1 MALKKYF
8 GTKKYYK
15 AVFRIMLPILLQN
28 VITNFVNLLDNI
40 MVGQVG
46 TEQMSA
52 VAIASQAIFIF
63 NLCIFGGLAGIG
75 IFTAQFAGKG
85 DDEGIRHTFRV
96 KLFVFLAA
104 TIIFEII
111 FATAADFC
119 INAFIH
125 EGSEGIDMLATY
137 NYSLTYLRIM
147 MIQLPL
153 FGLSQVFATTLR
165 ECNETVLP
173 MKASIIATLVN
184 LVGNYLL
191 IFGKLGCPKLGVAGA
206 AIATVIARLVE
217 CLILIIYTCKKSDKF
232 RFIKGVFKTFKIP
245 KALLK
250 DIAKKGIPL
259 LINELLWSAGTVM
272 LNQCYSLR
280 GLEVVSA
287 TNISGTVFNLFCCA
301 SMAMG
306 STIAIMIGQKL
317 GAGKL
322 EEAYEDDMKLIVL
335 SLMIAVVIGVI
346 MVVLAK
352 PIASIY
358 NTTDDVK
365 ALATAFLIIIAILM
379 PFTTYTNVCYF
390 TLRCGGKTVITFLF
404 DSVCTWVFYVPTAF
418 VLTRFTGLEIITIYA
433 IVNCIELIKG
443 AVGFFMVR
451 SKKWIVNLV
460 ADKKEKVA

>member
-1 MALKKYF
+1 MVLKKFF
-8 GTKKYYK
+8 GTKTFYK
-15 AVFRIMLPILLQN
+15 AVFKVMLPILLQN

-52 VAIASQAIFIF
+52 VAIASQAIFVF

-75 IFTAQFAGKG
+75 IFTAQFAGKQ
-85 DDEGIRHTFRV
+85 DDEGIRYTFRA
-96 KLFVFLAA
+96 KLIVFLIA

-125 EGSEGIDMLATY
+125 EGSDGIDMVATF
-137 NYSLTYLRIM
+137 NYSLSYLHIM
-147 MIQLPL
+147 MIQLPM

-165 ECNETVLP
+165 ECNETMLP
-173 MKASIIATLVN
+173 MKASIIATFVN

-191 IFGKLGCPKLGVAGA
+191 IFGKLGCPKLGVIGA

-217 CLILIIYTCKKSDKF
+217 CLILIIYTCRKTDRF
-232 RFIKGVFKTFKIP
+232 RFIKHVLKSFRIP
-245 KALLK
+245 KDLIK
-250 DIAKKGIPL
+250 NMAKKGIPL
-259 LINELLWSAGTVM
+259 LINELLWSAGMVM

-306 STIAIMIGQKL
+306 STIAILIGQRL

-322 EEAYEDDMKLIVL
+322 KEAYEEDIKLIVL
-335 SLMIAVVIGVI
+335 SLMISVVIGTVLAI
-346 MVVLAK
+346 LAK

-358 NTTDDVK
+358 NTTDEVK
-365 ALATAFLIIIAILM
+365 VLAVAFLYVIAAMM

-390 TLRCGGKTVITFLF
+390 TLRCGGKTIITFLF
-404 DSVCTWVFYVPTAF
+404 DSFCTWVAYVPVAF
-418 VLTRFTGLEIITIYA
+418 VLTRFTNMGIIPIYV
-433 IVNCIELIKG
+433 IVNCIELIKC

-460 ADKKEKVA
+460 GTKEEQVA

>member
-8 GTKKYYK
+8 GNKYFYK
-15 AVFRIMLPILLQN
+15 AVFAVMLPILLQN

-52 VAIASQAIFIF
+52 VAIAAQSIFIF
-63 NLCIFGGLAGIG
+63 NLCLFGGLSGIG
-75 IFTAQFAGKG
+75 IFTAQYAGKK
-85 DDEGIRHTFRV
+85 DDEGIRYTFRAKFILV
-96 KLFVFLAA
+96 IIA
-104 TIIFEII
+104 TLIFEII
-111 FATAADFC
+111 FAFAGDFC

-125 EGSEGIDMLATY
+125 DGSAGIDMEATF
-137 NYSLTYLRIM
+137 NYGLSYLRVM

-153 FGLSQVFATTLR
+153 FGISQCFASTLR

-184 LVGNYLL
+184 LCGNYLL
-191 IFGKLGCPKLGVAGA
+191 IFGKLGCPKLGVIGA

-217 CLILIIYTCKKSDKF
+217 CLILIIYTCKKSDRF
-232 RFIKGVFKTFKIP
+232 GFIKGALKSLKIP
-245 KALLK
+245 GALAK
-250 DIAKKGIPL
+250 QIFKKGLPL
-259 LINELLWSAGTVM
+259 LGNELLWSAGTVM
-272 LNQCYSLR
+272 LSQCYSLR

-287 TNISGTVFNLFCCA
+287 LNISNTVFQLFSCA

-306 STIAIMIGQKL
+306 STIAILIGQRL

-322 EEAYEDDMKLIVL
+322 EEAYEEDKKLIAL
-335 SLMIAVVIGVI
+335 SLMIAIFLGLV
-346 MVVLAK
+346 MVFLAK
-352 PIASIY
+352 PITSIY
-358 NTTDDVK
+358 KTTDEVK
-365 ALATAFLIIIAILM
+365 YIAGALLTVVAVLM
-379 PFTTYTNVCYF
+379 PFFTFTNVCYF
-390 TLRCGGKTVITFLF
+390 TLRCGGKTIITLLF

-418 VLTRFTGLEIITIYA
+418 ILSRFTNMEIIPIYI

-443 AVGFFMVR
+443 TVGFFMVR

-460 ADKKEKVA
+460 GEKEEKVA